1 MADETTPANFG
12 HAAEHEG
19 AWSEVVPG
27 VYRLTA
33 EPDTVTIG
41 LVVGSEAAVLIDTGS
56 TPAQGARLRDR
67 VAEVT
72 DVPLAAAVITHA
84 HRDHWFGLA
93 GVGVPAYGHESLV
106 ALAAEPDEQ
115 LRADLAA
122 RGLTAADLVEPAR
135 PVSLAG
141 VIPLGD
147 RRVELL
153 FLGAGHS
160 PSDLVAVVPGEA
172 DRPAVIF
179 AGDLVESLPAELP
192 TPQIGPDADLGSW
205 VYAIGQLMGLAGD
218 ALIVPGHGAA
228 VDARF
233 LDTQG
238 GDLAQTRF
246 LAQQLAG
253 DGVPL
258 AEAEEAGDWPLPWA
272 AIEPGVRQ
280 VYAGMPK
287 RLPLI

>member
-1 MADETTPANFG
+1 MATHTTPTESESAWREV
-12 HAAEHEG
+12 AA
-19 AWSEVVPG
+19 G
-27 VYRLTA
+27 VHLLTA

-56 TPAQGARLRDR
+56 TPAQGARLRAR

-72 DVPLAAAVITHA
+72 DVPLVAAVITHG

-93 GVGVPAYGHESLV
+93 GVDVPGYGHESLV
-106 ALAAEPDEQ
+106 
-115 LRADLAA
+115 DLAA
-122 RGLTAADLVEPAR
+122 APDPELQTGLARAGLTAAELRAPEH

-141 VIPLGD
+141 VVALGD
-147 RRVELL
+147 RRVELI
-153 FLGAGHS
+153 FVGAGHS
-160 PSDLVAVVPGEA
+160 RSDLVALVPGEGE
-172 DRPAVIF
+172 RPTVIF
-179 AGDLVESLPAELP
+179 AGDLVESLPEEQP

-205 VYAIGQLMGLAGD
+205 VDAVGQLMGLAGD
-218 ALIVPGHGAA
+218 AIIVPGHGAP

-246 LAQQLAG
+246 LAQQLAA

-258 AEAEEAGDWPLPWA
+258 AEAEHRGEWPLPWA

-280 VYAGMPK
+280 VYAGIPK